1 MVVSSQILNRDV
13 DASRLAPDTG
23 HTGGDWRR
31 EKRSWAGILLGAA
44 PITSLESH
52 SGPGWLRLSLS
63 PDSATKSPLLSAMPV
78 SLGTFLKGNYT
89 HNTPLNWHPLII
101 ERHDLQQ

>member
-44 PITSLESH
+44 PITSLECWRV
-52 SGPGWLRLSLS
+52 PGVCQL
-63 PDSATKSPLLSAMPV
+63 
-78 SLGTFLKGNYT
+78 
-89 HNTPLNWHPLII
+89 
-101 ERHDLQQ
+101 